1 MSSPQLLMV
10 LFRAEHGDG
19 LNPRQGGQSVHLLN
33 DNLRHDSSLN
43 HEVEDIDDITDNI
56 SIFYQNTFLWKYFG
70 HLNTEPSRLDLKT
83 FP

>member
-1 MSSPQLLMV
+1 MV

-19 LNPRQGGQSVHLLN
+19 LNPRQGGQSVHLLY

-43 HEVEDIDDITDNI
+43 HEVKNTDHLTGNILILLQNI
-56 SIFYQNTFLWKYFG
+56 SINSLVFG